1 MAGVAQLEEQRTRNA
16 QVSGSNPLVPTRLKE
31 KWEKAWTD
39 MVNKIAS
46 LIDKFKKHDKDTG
59 SVELQIISLTE
70 EINKLHEHC
79 KKNPKDYSSQRGLL
93 QKVNQRK
100 RFLLYMKKND
110 ENIYK
115 GLIKELGLRR

>member
-1 MAGVAQLEEQRTRNA
+1 
-16 QVSGSNPLVPTRLKE
+16 
-31 KWEKAWTD
+31 
-39 MVNKIAS
+39 MVKKIAS

-59 SVELQIISLTE
+59 SVELQVISLTE
-70 EINKLHEHC
+70 EINKLHGHC
-79 KKNPKDYSSQRGLL
+79 KQNPKDYSSQRGLL